1 MRDFLLLLSMIVK
14 LAETNIKT
22 KFGDFKETLFYNGQ
36 RESHSLVMGDIEGEE
51 DILCRVHSSCI
62 FAHQFNSIECDCREQ
77 MEISQQLI
85 QKVGKGIVIWLE
97 QEGKG
102 NGHYA
107 LIKSMEHKKNGI
119 PQAEAYEKV
128 GITVDDAPFVAVDFE
143 VSMGVNQQILT
154 FETNVGDHVMA
165 GPDNPIRVERDPETG
180 EPSPYVMVR
189 ANLEALI
196 DRKSFYRLVDIGA
209 HHEGWFGLW
218 SGGAFFDVIP
228 SDELPE

>member
-1 MRDFLLLLSMIVK
+1 MIVK

-128 GITVDDAPFVAVDFE
+128 GFKKDARDFTVAAEILEFLKVKSVKMLTNNPKKVATLTQHGVV
-143 VSMGVNQQILT
+143 VSGTQKT
-154 FETNVGDHVMA
+154 
-165 GPDNPIRVERDPETG
+165 
-180 EPSPYVMVR
+180 
-189 ANLEALI
+189 
-196 DRKSFYRLVDIGA
+196 
-209 HHEGWFGLW
+209 
-218 SGGAFFDVIP
+218 
-228 SDELPE
+228 EL